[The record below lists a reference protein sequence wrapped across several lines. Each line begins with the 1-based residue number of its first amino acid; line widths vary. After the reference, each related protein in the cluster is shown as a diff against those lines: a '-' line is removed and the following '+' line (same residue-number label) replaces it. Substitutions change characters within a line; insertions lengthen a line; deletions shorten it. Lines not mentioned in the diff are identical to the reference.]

1 VRGELAVG
9 LPRSSTGQESGAEA
23 LRIETGSDTT
33 ARPGRNGR
41 MGAVTGKRWP
51 DLFVAGAPRCG
62 TSSIWSYLDQHPQIF
77 MSRLKE
83 PHFFTDR
90 KPRNVPTVS
99 DEAVYLR
106 LFDGAA
112 AGQLRGEASPTYLA
126 SPQAPGRIARVNP
139 DARIVVVLRNPV
151 ARAYSAYWHKVRYGG
166 ETRTFLEAVRPLQPV
181 PGGRTCAPS
190 YVRGGLY
197 AEPIERYLDTFGEHL
212 HVLFQ
217 EELAAD
223 TRGELRR
230 ILEFLGVDAT
240 ATDRIRLDVRNAT
253 ALPRNR
259 VVRRLYSSPRLRSL
273 GERAVPVSLQPR
285 LERLLLRRD
294 GVPPME
300 PEARRFLEGFYAAEP
315 AALERLLGRP
325 VPWAAKPTA

>member
-1 VRGELAVG
+1 
-9 LPRSSTGQESGAEA
+9 
-23 LRIETGSDTT
+23 
-33 ARPGRNGR
+33 
-41 MGAVTGKRWP
+41 MGAVTADRWP
-51 DLFVAGAPRCG
+51 DLFVAGAPRSG

-83 PHFFTDR
+83 PHFFSDH
-90 KPRNVPTVS
+90 KPRYVPTVS
-99 DEAVYLR
+99 DEAAYLR
-106 LFDGAA
+106 LFAGAA

-126 SPQAPGRIARVNP
+126 DARAPERIARVSP
-139 DARIVVVLRNPV
+139 EARIVVVLRNPV
-151 ARAYSAYWHKVRYGG
+151 DRAYSAYWHRVRYGG
-166 ETRTFLEAVRPLQPV
+166 ETRPFLVTIRQPLTPGRP
-181 PGGRTCAPS
+181 R

-197 AEPIERYLDTFGEHL
+197 AESIERYLETFGDRL

-240 ATDRIRLDVRNAT
+240 AADRIRLDVRNAT

-259 VVRRLYSSPRLRSL
+259 VVRRLYGSPRLRSL

-285 LERLLLRRD
+285 LERLLLRRN

-300 PEARRFLEGFYAAEP
+300 LEARRLLEDFYAAEP
-315 AALERLLGRP
+315 PALERLLGRS
-325 VPWAAKPTA
+325 VPWAVKPTA

>member
-1 VRGELAVG
+1 
-9 LPRSSTGQESGAEA
+9 
-23 LRIETGSDTT
+23 
-33 ARPGRNGR
+33 
-41 MGAVTGKRWP
+41 MGVVPGKRWP

-90 KPRNVPTVS
+90 KPRYLPTVS
-99 DEAVYLR
+99 DEAAYLR

-112 AGQLRGEASPTYLA
+112 DGQLRGEASPTYLA
-126 SPQAPGRIARVNP
+126 SPQAPGRIARVSP

-151 ARAYSAYWHKVRYGG
+151 ARAYSAYWHMVRYGG
-166 ETRTFLEAVRPLQPV
+166 ETRSFLETLRAMPPG
-181 PGGRTCAPS
+181 PGGRTRPRS
-190 YVRGGLY
+190 YLRGGLY
-197 AEPIERYLDTFGEHL
+197 AESIERYLETFGERL

-230 ILEFLGVDAT
+230 ILEFLGVDAS
-240 ATDRIRLDVRNAT
+240 AADRIRLDVRNAT

-259 VVRRLYSSPRLRSL
+259 VVRRLYASPRLRSL
-273 GERAVPVSLQPR
+273 GERSVPVSLQPR

-294 GVPPME
+294 GLPPME
-300 PEARRFLEGFYAAEP
+300 PEARSFLEEFYATEP

-325 VPWAAKPTA
+325 VPWAAEPTA